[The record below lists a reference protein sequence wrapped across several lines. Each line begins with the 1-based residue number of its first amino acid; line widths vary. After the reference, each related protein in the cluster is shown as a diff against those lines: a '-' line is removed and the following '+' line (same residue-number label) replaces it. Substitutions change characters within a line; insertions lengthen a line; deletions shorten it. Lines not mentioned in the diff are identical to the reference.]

1 MANAPEGVRSMEHSR
16 AMQRTLSNPTPAAG
30 GALPIGLSTEQPH
43 DGPQRLLYRP
53 GIDDAVIRE
62 VLAAMQRRECRSK
75 DHFAEQRS
83 STRHPYVTSVVL
95 VIPCSLPGPVPEEAL
110 VAFGAWGRNLS
121 AGGMSVLLSRQI
133 YRIAGDSP
141 QHEAANMA
149 SLVRKETVCF
159 CGLPIGD
166 AEILWIRCRIVRIR
180 DLAGPVL
187 EVGLQFLEKNPA
199 MDKPGLLGEQEDESE
214 RF

>member
-1 MANAPEGVRSMEHSR
+1 MERSR
-16 AMQRTLSNPTPAAG
+16 AKQSKLLDSTPAAD
-30 GALPIGLSTEQPH
+30 GALPIGLSNEQPH

-53 GIDDAVIRE
+53 AIDDAVVRE
-62 VLAAMQRRECRSK
+62 VLSAMQRRERQAGSP
-75 DHFAEQRS
+75 FAEQRS
-83 STRHPYVTSVVL
+83 STRHPYMSTVVL
-95 VIPCSLPGPVPEEAL
+95 VVPCQLPGAVPEEAL

-121 AGGMSVLLSRQI
+121 AGGVSVLLSRQI
-133 YRIAGDSP
+133 YRIAGGSP
-141 QHEAANMA
+141 QHEAANVA

-180 DLAGPVL
+180 DLAGPAL
-187 EVGLQFLEKNPA
+187 EAGLQFLERSPA
-199 MDKPGLLGEQEDESE
+199 LDDLSGLIGQQENESE